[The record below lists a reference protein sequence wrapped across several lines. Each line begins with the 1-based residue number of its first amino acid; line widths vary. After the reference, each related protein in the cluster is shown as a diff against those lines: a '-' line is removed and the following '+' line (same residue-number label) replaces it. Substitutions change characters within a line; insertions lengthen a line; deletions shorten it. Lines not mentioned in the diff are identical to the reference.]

1 MEDDEG
7 VYQDNEELGE
17 DDIEER
23 MQDAQATNMANLP
36 QDDEIFKQYSREEI
50 ENFKC
55 IFDMFDQDKT
65 GSVDTQHLQTILKCL
80 GRDPNESDDLLKNFS
95 PEQTKLSFAEFL
107 TIMKNLENRLVIQ
120 QDEADQEINNAPA
133 IPEEATLEDRNKYG
147 ALLPRTGVHFLPDS
161 KVVDFLK

>member
-17 DDIEER
+17 DDLEER
-23 MQDAQATNMANLP
+23 MQDAQATNMADLP
-36 QDDEIFKQYSREEI
+36 QNDEIFKHYSREEI

-80 GRDPNESDDLLKNFS
+80 GRDPNESVDLLKNFS
-95 PEQTKLSFAEFL
+95 SEQT
-107 TIMKNLENRLVIQ
+107 
-120 QDEADQEINNAPA
+120 
-133 IPEEATLEDRNKYG
+133 
-147 ALLPRTGVHFLPDS
+147 
-161 KVVDFLK
+161 